1 MAKRKKNRRNEN
13 FDFDP
18 NEILDEE
25 SEYIDVEFNFLD
37 IPPQPAQPI
46 QPDQPVQPAQ
56 PAQQV
61 SDDADLDDLLSADFL
76 SLLGMEPVNE
86 PAEAPAPAAPA
97 EPVLQDPEMEYE
109 EEYEIPESVIIPE
122 AEANEAPFAIAA
134 EAAEEDMDV
143 QGYSAAPVPAF
154 DVEMELDAEFIRSVE
169 EVFPAEEQEV
179 PVPPAAPMEIQQE
192 QQLPQ
197 QPPVRRRKKMSR
209 ERIIKEVY
217 LPPVILGLTLILIL
231 TFIGTA
237 ISRSIRNNREEQAA
251 IDASNQAA
259 SDALAQEAQ
268 ELVDEALALADSY
281 NYDKAIAVLD
291 SFSGEKSQYQSMMD
305 AYNRI
310 NQAKEKIKP
319 IDNPN
324 TIPNLS
330 FHCLIADPA
339 RAFSDKDWGKSYN
352 TNYVTVDEFSKIL
365 DQLYANGYVL
375 VDFNSFIE
383 EAVGEDGKVT
393 YTTKPIYLP
402 ENKKPIMLSETL
414 VNYELFTIDSDGD
427 MEADKGGDGF
437 ASKLVV
443 RNGKIVNEYVDAD
456 GNVLYGAYDFV
467 PILEEFIEEHPDFCY
482 QGARATLAVTGE
494 DGLFGYRTMLSV
506 KEKKGEDYYN
516 EQVEGAKAISQALRD
531 RGYTIASYTYANVGY
546 DSISATKIQVD
557 MDNWTKEVKPV
568 LGDVPVMIFAKGSD
582 IGLNYDNSN
591 GKYNV
596 LKNEGFRYF
605 ISAGNSPYTE
615 VTVNYVR
622 QSRIMVTGQNMT
634 TNPQIF
640 SSYFTV
646 KDIMN
651 DQRGN

>member
-1 MAKRKKNRRNEN
+1 MAKRKRNRRDDNY
-13 FDFDP
+13 DFNP

-25 SEYIDVEFNFLD
+25 SEYIDVEFNFLEN
-37 IPPQPAQPI
+37 PPQPAQP
-46 QPDQPVQPAQ
+46 V
-56 PAQQV
+56 QQV

-76 SLLGMEPVNE
+76 SLLGMEPAEE
-86 PAEAPAPAAPA
+86 PAEEPIEEPAPAAPA
-97 EPVLQDPEMEYE
+97 EPVFQEPDAVE
-109 EEYEIPESVIIPE
+109 EEAYEIPEPLIIPDE
-122 AEANEAPFAIAA
+122 AADEVPFAFAA

-143 QGYSAAPVPAF
+143 QEYPAAPVPAF
-154 DVEMELDAEFIRSVE
+154 DVEMELDEEFIKSVE
-169 EVFPAEEQEV
+169 EVFPAEEIEV
-179 PVPPAAPMEIQQE
+179 PVQPAVPAENQQF
-192 QQLPQ
+192 QQQ
-197 QPPVRRRKKMSR
+197 RQAPVRRRKKMSR

-217 LPPVILGLTLILIL
+217 LPPVILLLTLILVV

-237 ISRSIRNNREEQAA
+237 ISRSIRNNREAQAA

-281 NYDKAIAVLD
+281 NYDEALVVLE

-305 AYNRI
+305 AFNRI
-310 NQAKEKIKP
+310 NQAKDKVKP
-319 IDNPN
+319 IDNPS

-330 FHCLIADPA
+330 FHCLIVDPA
-339 RAFSDKDWGKSYN
+339 RAFSDKEYGKAYD

-365 DQLYANGYVL
+365 DQLYAKGYVL
-375 VDFNSFIE
+375 VDFNSFVE
-383 EAVGEDGKVT
+383 EVVGEDGKVT
-393 YTTKPIYLP
+393 YKTKPIYLP
-402 ENKKPIMLSETL
+402 EDKKPIMLTETL
-414 VNYELFTIDSDGD
+414 VNYETFSIDSDGD
-427 MEADKGGDGF
+427 GEADKGGDGF

-443 RNGKIVNEYVDAD
+443 KGGKIVNEYVDAD

-516 EQVEGAKAISQALRD
+516 QQVEGAKAIAQALRD
-531 RGYTIASYTYANVGY
+531 RGYIIASYTYANVSYGTL
-546 DSISATKIQVD
+546 SATKIQVD
-557 MDNWTKEVKPV
+557 MDNWKKEVKPI
-568 LGDVPVMIFAKGSD
+568 LGDVPVMIFAKSSD

-622 QSRIMVTGQNMT
+622 QSRIMVTGQNMK

-640 SSYFTV
+640 TDYFTV

>member
-13 FDFDP
+13 YDFNP

-25 SEYIDVEFNFLD
+25 SEYIDVEFNFLET
-37 IPPQPAQPI
+37 PPQPAQPEQFE
-46 QPDQPVQPAQ
+46 QPEQPI
-56 PAQQV
+56 QQV
-61 SDDADLDDLLSADFL
+61 SDDADLDDFLSADFL
-76 SLLGMEPVNE
+76 SLLGMEP
-86 PAEAPAPAAPA
+86 AEAPAEEPAPA
-97 EPVLQDPEMEYE
+97 EPVYQEPSAVE
-109 EEYEIPESVIIPE
+109 EDAPEIPEPVIIPE
-122 AEANEAPFAIAA
+122 AEAA
-134 EAAEEDMDV
+134 EEPLVLAQPMEEDMDV
-143 QGYSAAPVPAF
+143 QEYPAAPVPAF
-154 DVEMELDAEFIRSVE
+154 DVEMELDEEFIKSVE
-169 EVFPAEEQEV
+169 EVFPAEEPEI
-179 PVPPAAPMEIQQE
+179 PAPPAEPVEVGQE
-192 QQLPQ
+192 QQIPQ

-231 TFIGTA
+231 TFIGSA
-237 ISRSIRNNREEQAA
+237 IGRSIRNNREEQAA

-259 SDALAQEAQ
+259 SDALSQEAQ
-268 ELVDEALALADSY
+268 DLVDEALALADSY
-281 NYDKAIAVLD
+281 SYEEALTVLD

-310 NQAKEKIKP
+310 NQAKDKIKP

-339 RAFSDKDWGKSYN
+339 RAFSDKEWGKSYN

-375 VDFNSFIE
+375 VDFNSFTE
-383 EAVGEDGKVT
+383 ETVGEDGKVT

-402 ENKKPIMLSETL
+402 EDKKPIMLTETL

-467 PILEEFIEEHPDFCY
+467 PILEEFIQEHPDFCY
-482 QGARATLAVTGE
+482 QGARATLAVSGE
-494 DGLFGYRTMLSV
+494 DGVFGYRTMHSV

-516 EQVEGAKAISQALRD
+516 EQVEGAKAIAQALRD
-531 RGYTIASYTYANVGY
+531 RGYTIASYSYANIGY
-546 DSISATKIQVD
+546 DTISATKIQVD
-557 MDNWTKEVKPV
+557 MDNWTKEIKPV
-568 LGDVPVMIFAKGSD
+568 LGDVPVIIFAKGSD